1 MYSEKKIVNIW
12 LQQNG
17 FSVINNINA
26 GRNRVIDT
34 LAIKLEK
41 DKPIRVQ
48 HIEVSCSVTKT
59 TEKKADIL
67 EKFTNKF
74 VIKIINQYLQEHI
87 GITPDYEKVLV
98 ATSDYDIEGI
108 KVYRFEDI
116 FLEVMDK
123 LDKQNYNDPI
133 VRTLQ
138 LVKYLS
144 IAEPQTL
151 AKLLKKEK
159 GEKVLKQPSREQFLK
174 SLLQQKETQRVL
186 AKKSFEPI
194 LIEIIKQSSLN
205 KPENLAKEL
214 HENILKKRSKKRF
227 LKSFME
233 HKDAKTI
240 IPKPKRMHR
249 PLQYYLKK
257 KD

>member
-17 FSVINNINA
+17 FSVVNNINA

-41 DKPIRVQ
+41 NKLVEVQ
-48 HIEVSCSVTKT
+48 HLEISCSVTKT
-59 TEKKADIL
+59 TEKKTDIL
-67 EKFTNKF
+67 GKFNNKS
-74 VIKIINQYLQEHI
+74 VVRKINSYMQEYI
-87 GITPDYEKVLV
+87 GFSPEYKKVLI

-108 KVYRFEDI
+108 TVHRFENI
-116 FLEVMDK
+116 FLDVMDK

-133 VRTLQ
+133 IRTLQ

-144 IAEPQTL
+144 IAEPKTL

-159 GEKVLKQPSREQFLK
+159 GQILKQPGREEFLK
-174 SLLQQKETQRVL
+174 SLMQQKEMQRIL

-194 LIEIIKQSSLN
+194 LIDILKKSTLA
-205 KPENLAKEL
+205 KPETLAKEL
-214 HENILKKRSKKRF
+214 HENVLKPRSKKKF

-233 HKDAKTI
+233 HKDAKGI
-240 IPKPKRMHR
+240 VPVPKRKHK
-249 PLQYYLKK
+249 PLQYYLRKK
-257 KD
+257 G